1 MACQGYLRAKEVLK
15 VLLYQSSLWNMG
27 IAFFYLTGQPFA
39 VLNAFYLPFILQL
52 QKRHDLVSVISYL
65 LKPAKDT
72 VVSYWTVS
80 PDERMN
86 FMNFITG

>member
-1 MACQGYLRAKEVLK
+1 MSGVLK
-15 VLLYQSSLWNMG
+15 SKGSLKSLVIPVFSLKHGNSF
-27 IAFFYLTGQPFA
+27 FFYLTGQPFA

-72 VVSYWTVS
+72 VVSY
-80 PDERMN
+80 
-86 FMNFITG
+86 